1 MNKSEWVSHKVGN
14 TEKNEWKSFMKTK
27 TKDDYRK
34 SSINKR
40 DFLFPNF
47 QGIYQKKP
55 KKGANRLWVAKDEWK
70 PH

>member
-1 MNKSEWVSHKVGN
+1 
-14 TEKNEWKSFMKTK
+14 MKTK

-40 DFLFPNF
+40 DFVFPNF
-47 QGIYQKKP
+47 QGIYPKKQ

-70 PH
+70 PLTKKGNHYNRKTVTKK